1 MKAFSKWFIRGKSP
15 LATTLDEQHMLGSP
29 HEVCHLL
36 ISNRKDGERPPLLDS
51 AAMLGRWILEQYQE
65 EGRSEHA
72 GRRHEYP

>member
-1 MKAFSKWFIRGKSP
+1 
-15 LATTLDEQHMLGSP
+15 MLGSP